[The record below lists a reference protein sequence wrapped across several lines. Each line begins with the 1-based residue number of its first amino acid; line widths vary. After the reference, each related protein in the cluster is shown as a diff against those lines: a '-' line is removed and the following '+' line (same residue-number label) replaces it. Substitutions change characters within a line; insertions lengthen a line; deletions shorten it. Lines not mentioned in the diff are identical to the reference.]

1 MLSSVSK
8 SSSSGFSSSNFD
20 PIRKSE
26 VAGGKGGVESSFDTD
41 FNGGSSGEGR

>member
-1 MLSSVSK
+1 MLTSDYNHK
-8 SSSSGFSSSNFD
+8 PNFD

-26 VAGGKGGVESSFDTD
+26 VAGGKGVESSFDTD

>member
-1 MLSSVSK
+1 MLTSDYNHK
-8 SSSSGFSSSNFD
+8 PNFD

-41 FNGGSSGEGR
+41 FNGGSSGEGL